1 MSELLNDKIL
11 EGVSGGSNMD
21 SDVASALRHVSIV
34 LTERI
39 IATNEALSACQ
50 EITVNIGAESPLLAD
65 TTARIRKS
73 SNTVYVTFDT
83 ANYESVS
90 ILNQHTGEIRSRL
103 MDTLS
108 FLGYVEVSVNYLLG

>member
-1 MSELLNDKIL
+1 MSDLLNDKIL
-11 EGVSGGSNMD
+11 EGVSGGSSID
-21 SDVASALRHVSIV
+21 ADTASALHHMSIV

-39 IATNEALSACQ
+39 IAANEALNARQ
-50 EITVNIGAESPLLAD
+50 EIIINIGAECPLLAD

-73 SNTVYVTFDT
+73 SNTVYITFDT

-108 FLGYVEVSVNYLLG
+108 FLDYVEVSVNYLLG